1 MKNMT
6 FTMHSLR
13 YQIYYEKFDVSG
25 LKELFDLLETK
36 RGYDQ
41 ERIKLLIYNE
51 KRSQDKIHKKDM
63 IL

>member
-1 MKNMT
+1 MT